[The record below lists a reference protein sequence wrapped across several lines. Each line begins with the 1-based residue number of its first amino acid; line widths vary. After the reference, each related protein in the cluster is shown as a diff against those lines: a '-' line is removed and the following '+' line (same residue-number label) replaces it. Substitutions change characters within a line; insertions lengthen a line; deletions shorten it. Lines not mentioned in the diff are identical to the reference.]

1 MTTINTNISAL
12 IAHQTL
18 ARNDR
23 EMSQAMSRLS
33 TGMRINSAGD
43 DAAGLAIATR
53 MTAQMQGLDQAV
65 RNANDAVSMI
75 QTADGASIELGNII
89 QRMRV
94 LAVQAISDTY
104 GTSDRA
110 ALQAEFVG
118 LQEQLEIIATQTQWN
133 GANLMTGEIGHNGT
147 TTFHIGANDAQAM
160 EVDFGDWRADGFG
173 VYRNGGSTPNNIGP
187 NDLVQTPTTP
197 AVKAVAAVYTSPIT
211 DNQAINSSGVMTISD
226 GTNTLTVDASNVNS
240 RSALVTKIVNTPGY
254 HDLLFTVSDNA
265 GEGMNGVKAEFETA
279 LTDLDVQNITEDFV
293 LTDSEGNTLRIPGSQ
308 IDPMTTTNQLIAAV
322 QEHADYTALN
332 FTVAAFDS
340 LDSGT
345 AADGF
350 VISMKAVEPIVTDPK
365 ASIGGVNQN
374 VLVRTSFQ
382 APASAGLD
390 LIYKEAG
397 AVGIAPLVTL
407 EGMDSSLSEN
417 AKFRVPI
424 DNQEIEDTADPT
436 KYSQLASNPVPF
448 SISDGTTT
456 VTVADVRN
464 LIHPGFDGTIA
475 GNTDR
480 LVNAIREA
488 DGYNSLLFSV
498 SVSADDVNE
507 LSLDYKQAGKADFI
521 PRINFGQVSERAA
534 EYETPIQNED
544 IEGVQ
549 SVTLTGGGESIR
561 IPASGS
567 FSGFDS
573 SSTVGDLRDAI
584 IGETWTR
591 AKYDFS
597 LGANT
602 GAADTAAGNIGD
614 GFELSDGTTTLLY
627 SNLSSVTNV
636 AQLATEITNHPDYSK
651 LQFSVALNDNSNP
664 TGLTFNYKDGGVV
677 TKPTATGFND
687 VTAVAGIYSAPM
699 TDANVADLD
708 ADFVVS
714 DGTNTVTIAAA
725 NVGQGGGAQMLT
737 ALATAINNGTGSP
750 GALAFT
756 ASADANGL
764 VFTFN
769 AAGAVSSEPT
779 ATGLTAS
786 ATTAGVTAVSGA
798 VAETIAGKDG
808 YSNLPFTVSASE
820 DEDALV
826 FKYKDTGVVASG
838 TSPTVTLGYSAASQ
852 EQTLTI
858 LQNGG
863 TDTYEQWNL
872 SLSENQILSA
882 GTMTLKDWDGSNDTT
897 VTVAVPDGGF
907 TSAQH
912 MATVIG
918 NTAGYELLGFTVTSH
933 PTDGLTFTNKTQ
945 GNVDG
950 SKRPVVNIAPASGVV
965 HEVISGKNNVVNETR
980 TVVTDE
986 LGSDS
991 DPTPE
996 VTRHGI
1002 TGVEAKAGVP
1012 FTPAIDIT
1020 TSENATAALDNL
1032 LVALDGI
1039 NTQRARFGAA
1049 INRLEHTMDN
1059 LRQMSSNAA
1068 ATRGRIQDADYA
1080 KESTELARTQIVQ
1093 QASTAMLTQANASAK
1108 TVLELLRG

>member
-187 NDLVQTPTTP
+187 SDLVQTPTTP

-374 VLVRTSFQ
+374 VVVRTSFQ

-390 LIYKEAG
+390 LIYKESG

-475 GNTDR
+475 GNTDK

-549 SVTLTGGGESIR
+549 SITLTGGGESIR

-597 LGANT
+597 LGSST
-602 GAADTAAGNIGD
+602 GAANTAAGNIGD

-627 SNLSSVTNV
+627 SDLSSVTNV
-636 AQLATEITNHPDYSK
+636 AQLATEITNHPDYAK
-651 LQFSVALNDNSNP
+651 LQFSVALNNNSSP

-677 TKPTATGFND
+677 STPTATGFNTIAAA
-687 VTAVAGIYSAPM
+687 TAVYDFAL
-699 TDANVADLD
+699 ADNAAAAAL
-708 ADFVVS
+708 ADGFAVS
-714 DGTNTVTIAAA
+714 DGTTTVTIADMSGVTNIAQA
-725 NVGQGGGAQMLT
+725 VSAIQGGTNYGNLNFTVA
-737 ALATAINNGTGSP
+737 AGGS
-750 GALAFT
+750 GLQFT
-756 ASADANGL
+756 YK
-764 VFTFN
+764 
-769 AAGAVSSEPT
+769 AAGAVSAAPT
-779 ATGLTAS
+779 ASSLTAS
-786 ATTAGVTAVSGA
+786 VTTAGVTGVTGSIS
-798 VAETIAGKDG
+798 ETIAGKDG

-820 DEDALV
+820 DQDALV

-838 TSPTVTLGYSAASQ
+838 TSPTVTLGYTATSQ

-872 SLSENQILSA
+872 SLSEKQILSA
-882 GTMTLKDWDGSNDTT
+882 GTMTLKDWDGNNDTT
-897 VTVAVPDGGF
+897 VTVAVPEGGF

>member
-187 NDLVQTPTTP
+187 SDLVQTPTTP

-265 GEGMNGVKAEFETA
+265 GEGVNGVKAEFETA

-308 IDPMTTTNQLIAAV
+308 IDPMTTTNQLVAAV

-350 VISMKAVEPIVTDPK
+350 VISMKAVEPIITDPK

-374 VLVRTSFQ
+374 VVVRTPFQ

-397 AVGIAPLVTL
+397 AVAIAPLVTL

-475 GNTDR
+475 GNTDK

-507 LSLDYKQAGKADFI
+507 LSLDYKQPGKADFI

-549 SVTLTGGGESIR
+549 SITLTGGGESIR

-602 GAADTAAGNIGD
+602 GAANTAAGNIGD

-627 SNLSSVTNV
+627 SDLSSVTNV
-636 AQLATEITNHPDYSK
+636 AQLATEITNHPDYAK
-651 LQFSVALNDNSNP
+651 LQFSVALNDNSSP

-677 TKPTATGFND
+677 STPTATGFNTIAAA
-687 VTAVAGIYSAPM
+687 TAVYDFALAD
-699 TDANVADLD
+699 DAAAAALADGF
-708 ADFVVS
+708 AVS
-714 DGTNTVTIAAA
+714 DGTTTVTIADMSGVTNIAQA
-725 NVGQGGGAQMLT
+725 VSAIQGGTNYGNLNFTVA
-737 ALATAINNGTGSP
+737 AGGS
-750 GALAFT
+750 GLQFT
-756 ASADANGL
+756 YK
-764 VFTFN
+764 
-769 AAGAVSSEPT
+769 AAGAVSAAPT
-779 ATGLTAS
+779 ASSLTAS
-786 ATTAGVTAVSGA
+786 VTTAGVTGVTGSIS
-798 VAETIAGKDG
+798 ETIAGKDG

-820 DEDALV
+820 DQDALV

-838 TSPTVTLGYSAASQ
+838 TSPTVTLGYTAASQ

-872 SLSENQILSA
+872 SLSEKQILSA

-897 VTVAVPDGGF
+897 VTVAVPEGGF

>member
-187 NDLVQTPTTP
+187 SDLVQTPTTP

-350 VISMKAVEPIVTDPK
+350 VISMKAVEPIVSDPK

-374 VLVRTSFQ
+374 VVVRTSFQ

-390 LIYKEAG
+390 LIYKESG

-475 GNTDR
+475 GNTDK

-549 SVTLTGGGESIR
+549 SITLTGGGESIR

-597 LGANT
+597 LGSST
-602 GAADTAAGNIGD
+602 GAANTAAGNIGD

-627 SNLSSVTNV
+627 SDLSSVTNV
-636 AQLATEITNHPDYSK
+636 AQLATEITNHPDYAK
-651 LQFSVALNDNSNP
+651 LQFSVALNNNSSP

-677 TKPTATGFND
+677 STPTATGFNTIAAA
-687 VTAVAGIYSAPM
+687 TAVYDFAL
-699 TDANVADLD
+699 ADNAAAAAL
-708 ADFVVS
+708 ADGFAVS
-714 DGTNTVTIAAA
+714 DGTTTVTIADMSGVTNIAQA
-725 NVGQGGGAQMLT
+725 VSAIQGGTNYGNLNFTVA
-737 ALATAINNGTGSP
+737 AGGS
-750 GALAFT
+750 GLQFT
-756 ASADANGL
+756 YK
-764 VFTFN
+764 
-769 AAGAVSSEPT
+769 AAGAVSAAPT
-779 ATGLTAS
+779 ASSLTAS
-786 ATTAGVTAVSGA
+786 VTTAGVTGVTGSIS
-798 VAETIAGKDG
+798 ETIAGKDG

-820 DEDALV
+820 DQDALV

-838 TSPTVTLGYSAASQ
+838 TSPTVTLGYTATSQ

-872 SLSENQILSA
+872 SLSEKQILSA
-882 GTMTLKDWDGSNDTT
+882 GTMTLKDWDGNNDTT
-897 VTVAVPDGGF
+897 VTVAVPEGGF

>member
-187 NDLVQTPTTP
+187 SDLVQTPTTP

-308 IDPMTTTNQLIAAV
+308 IDPMTTTNQLVAAV

-350 VISMKAVEPIVTDPK
+350 VISMKAEEPIVTDPK

-374 VLVRTSFQ
+374 VVVRTPFQ

-397 AVGIAPLVTL
+397 AVAIAPLVTL

-475 GNTDR
+475 GNTDK

-507 LSLDYKQAGKADFI
+507 LSLDYKQPGKADFI

-549 SVTLTGGGESIR
+549 SITLTGGGESIR

-602 GAADTAAGNIGD
+602 GAANTAAGNIGD

-627 SNLSSVTNV
+627 SDLSSVTNV
-636 AQLATEITNHPDYSK
+636 AQLATEITNHPDYAK
-651 LQFSVALNDNSNP
+651 LQFSVALNDNSSP

-677 TKPTATGFND
+677 STPTATGFNTIAAA
-687 VTAVAGIYSAPM
+687 TAVYDFAL
-699 TDANVADLD
+699 ADNAAAAAL
-708 ADFVVS
+708 ADGFAVS
-714 DGTNTVTIAAA
+714 DGTTTVTIADMSGVTNIAQA
-725 NVGQGGGAQMLT
+725 VSAIQGGTNYGNLNFTVA
-737 ALATAINNGTGSP
+737 AGGS
-750 GALAFT
+750 GLQFT
-756 ASADANGL
+756 YK
-764 VFTFN
+764 
-769 AAGAVSSEPT
+769 AAGAVSAAPT
-779 ATGLTAS
+779 ASSLTAS
-786 ATTAGVTAVSGA
+786 VTTAGVTGVTGSIS
-798 VAETIAGKDG
+798 ETIAGKDG
-808 YSNLPFTVSASE
+808 YSNLPFTVSAS
-820 DEDALV
+820 DDQDALV

-838 TSPTVTLGYSAASQ
+838 TSPTVTLGYTAASQ

-872 SLSENQILSA
+872 SLSEKQILSA
-882 GTMTLKDWDGSNDTT
+882 GTMTLKDWDGSSDTT
-897 VTVAVPDGGF
+897 VTVAVPEGGF

>member
-133 GANLMTGEIGHNGT
+133 GANLMTGEIGYNGT

-240 RSALVTKIVNTPGY
+240 RSAVVTKIVNTPGY

-350 VISMKAVEPIVTDPK
+350 VISMKAVEPIVSDPK

-374 VLVRTSFQ
+374 VVVRTSFQ

-390 LIYKEAG
+390 LIYKESG

-464 LIHPGFDGTIA
+464 LIHP
-475 GNTDR
+475 
-480 LVNAIREA
+480 
-488 DGYNSLLFSV
+488 
-498 SVSADDVNE
+498 
-507 LSLDYKQAGKADFI
+507 
-521 PRINFGQVSERAA
+521 
-534 EYETPIQNED
+534 
-544 IEGVQ
+544 
-549 SVTLTGGGESIR
+549 
-561 IPASGS
+561 
-567 FSGFDS
+567 
-573 SSTVGDLRDAI
+573 
-584 IGETWTR
+584 
-591 AKYDFS
+591 
-597 LGANT
+597 
-602 GAADTAAGNIGD
+602 
-614 GFELSDGTTTLLY
+614 
-627 SNLSSVTNV
+627 
-636 AQLATEITNHPDYSK
+636 
-651 LQFSVALNDNSNP
+651 
-664 TGLTFNYKDGGVV
+664 
-677 TKPTATGFND
+677 
-687 VTAVAGIYSAPM
+687 
-699 TDANVADLD
+699 
-708 ADFVVS
+708 
-714 DGTNTVTIAAA
+714 
-725 NVGQGGGAQMLT
+725 
-737 ALATAINNGTGSP
+737 
-750 GALAFT
+750 
-756 ASADANGL
+756 
-764 VFTFN
+764 
-769 AAGAVSSEPT
+769 
-779 ATGLTAS
+779 
-786 ATTAGVTAVSGA
+786 
-798 VAETIAGKDG
+798 
-808 YSNLPFTVSASE
+808 
-820 DEDALV
+820 
-826 FKYKDTGVVASG
+826 
-838 TSPTVTLGYSAASQ
+838 
-852 EQTLTI
+852 
-858 LQNGG
+858 
-863 TDTYEQWNL
+863 
-872 SLSENQILSA
+872 
-882 GTMTLKDWDGSNDTT
+882 
-897 VTVAVPDGGF
+897 
-907 TSAQH
+907 
-912 MATVIG
+912 
-918 NTAGYELLGFTVTSH
+918 
-933 PTDGLTFTNKTQ
+933 
-945 GNVDG
+945 
-950 SKRPVVNIAPASGVV
+950 
-965 HEVISGKNNVVNETR
+965 
-980 TVVTDE
+980 
-986 LGSDS
+986 
-991 DPTPE
+991 
-996 VTRHGI
+996 
-1002 TGVEAKAGVP
+1002 
-1012 FTPAIDIT
+1012 
-1020 TSENATAALDNL
+1020 
-1032 LVALDGI
+1032 
-1039 NTQRARFGAA
+1039 
-1049 INRLEHTMDN
+1049 
-1059 LRQMSSNAA
+1059 
-1068 ATRGRIQDADYA
+1068 
-1080 KESTELARTQIVQ
+1080 
-1093 QASTAMLTQANASAK
+1093 
-1108 TVLELLRG
+1108 

>member
-133 GANLMTGEIGHNGT
+133 GANLMTGEIGNNGT

-160 EVDFGDWRADGFG
+160 EVDFGDWRASGFG

-293 LTDSEGNTLRIPGSQ
+293 LTDSEGNSLRIPGSQ

-322 QEHADYTALN
+322 QEHADYTSLN
-332 FTVAAFDS
+332 FTVAAYDS

-374 VLVRTSFQ
+374 VVVRTPFQ

-397 AVGIAPLVTL
+397 AVAIAPLVTL

-475 GNTDR
+475 GNTDK

-507 LSLDYKQAGKADFI
+507 LSLDYKQPGKADFI

-544 IEGVQ
+544 IEGIQ

-602 GAADTAAGNIGD
+602 GAANTAAGNIAD

-627 SNLSSVTNV
+627 SDLSSVTNV

-651 LQFSVALNDNSNP
+651 LQFSVALNDNSSP

-677 TKPTATGFND
+677 STPSATGFN
-687 VTAVAGIYSAPM
+687 TIAAVNAVYDFALADDAAAGAL
-699 TDANVADLD
+699 ADGF
-708 ADFVVS
+708 AVS
-714 DGTNTVTIAAA
+714 DGSTTVTLSDMSGVTTIAQA
-725 NVGQGGGAQMLT
+725 VS
-737 ALATAINNGTGSP
+737 AIQNGTNYGNLNFTVAAGGS
-750 GALAFT
+750 GLQFT
-756 ASADANGL
+756 YK
-764 VFTFN
+764 
-769 AAGAVSSEPT
+769 AAGAVSSAPT
-779 ATGLTAS
+779 ASSLTAS
-786 ATTAGVTAVSGA
+786 VTTAGVTG
-798 VAETIAGKDG
+798 VAGSITETIAGKDG
-808 YSNLPFTVSASE
+808 YSNLPYTVSASE
-820 DEDALV
+820 DQDALV
-826 FKYKDTGVVASG
+826 FKYKDTGVVASA
-838 TSPTVTLGYSAASQ
+838 TSPTVTLGYTAASQ

-872 SLSENQILSA
+872 SLSEKQILSA
-882 GTMTLKDWDGSNDTT
+882 GTMTLKDWDGTSDTT
-897 VTVAVPDGGF
+897 VTVAVPEGGF

>member
-187 NDLVQTPTTP
+187 SDLVQTPTTP

-308 IDPMTTTNQLIAAV
+308 IDPMTTTNQLVAAV

-350 VISMKAVEPIVTDPK
+350 VISMKAVEPIITDPK

-374 VLVRTSFQ
+374 VVVRTPFQ

-397 AVGIAPLVTL
+397 AVAIAPLVTL

-475 GNTDR
+475 GNTDK

-507 LSLDYKQAGKADFI
+507 LSLDYKQPGKADFI

-549 SVTLTGGGESIR
+549 SITLTGGGESIR

-602 GAADTAAGNIGD
+602 GAANTAAGNIGD

-627 SNLSSVTNV
+627 SDLSSVTNV
-636 AQLATEITNHPDYSK
+636 AQLATEITNHPDYAK
-651 LQFSVALNDNSNP
+651 LQFSVALNDNSSP

-677 TKPTATGFND
+677 STPTATGFNTIAAA
-687 VTAVAGIYSAPM
+687 TAVYDFALAD
-699 TDANVADLD
+699 DAAAAALADGF
-708 ADFVVS
+708 AVS
-714 DGTNTVTIAAA
+714 DGTTTVTIADMSGVTNIAQA
-725 NVGQGGGAQMLT
+725 VSAIQGGTNYGNLNFTVA
-737 ALATAINNGTGSP
+737 AGGS
-750 GALAFT
+750 GLQFT
-756 ASADANGL
+756 YK
-764 VFTFN
+764 
-769 AAGAVSSEPT
+769 AAGAVSAAPT
-779 ATGLTAS
+779 ASSLTAS
-786 ATTAGVTAVSGA
+786 VTTAGVTGVTGSIS
-798 VAETIAGKDG
+798 ETIAGKDG

-820 DEDALV
+820 DQDALV

-838 TSPTVTLGYSAASQ
+838 TSPTVTLGYTAASQ

-872 SLSENQILSA
+872 SLSEKQILSA

-897 VTVAVPDGGF
+897 VTVAVPEGGF

>member
-187 NDLVQTPTTP
+187 SDLVQTPTTP

-308 IDPMTTTNQLIAAV
+308 IDPMTTTNQLVAAV

-374 VLVRTSFQ
+374 VVVRTPFQ

-397 AVGIAPLVTL
+397 AVAIAPLVTL

-475 GNTDR
+475 GNTDK

-507 LSLDYKQAGKADFI
+507 LSLDYKQPGKADFI

-549 SVTLTGGGESIR
+549 SITLTGGGESIR

-602 GAADTAAGNIGD
+602 GAANTAAGNIGD

-627 SNLSSVTNV
+627 SDLSSVTNV
-636 AQLATEITNHPDYSK
+636 AQLATEITNHPDYAK
-651 LQFSVALNDNSNP
+651 LQFSVALNDNSSP

-677 TKPTATGFND
+677 STPTATGFNTIAAA
-687 VTAVAGIYSAPM
+687 TAVYDFAL
-699 TDANVADLD
+699 ADNAAAAAL
-708 ADFVVS
+708 ADGFAVS
-714 DGTNTVTIAAA
+714 DGTTTVTIADMSGVTNIAQA
-725 NVGQGGGAQMLT
+725 VSAIQGGTNYGNLNFTVA
-737 ALATAINNGTGSP
+737 AGGS
-750 GALAFT
+750 GLQFT
-756 ASADANGL
+756 YK
-764 VFTFN
+764 
-769 AAGAVSSEPT
+769 AAGAVSAAPT
-779 ATGLTAS
+779 ASSLTAS
-786 ATTAGVTAVSGA
+786 VTTAGVTGVTGSIS
-798 VAETIAGKDG
+798 ETIAGKDG
-808 YSNLPFTVSASE
+808 YSNLPFTVSAS
-820 DEDALV
+820 DDQDALV

-838 TSPTVTLGYSAASQ
+838 TSPTVTLGYTAASQ

-872 SLSENQILSA
+872 SLSEKQILSA
-882 GTMTLKDWDGSNDTT
+882 GTMTLKDWDGSSDTT
-897 VTVAVPDGGF
+897 VTVAVPEGGF

>member
-187 NDLVQTPTTP
+187 SDLVQTPTTP

-308 IDPMTTTNQLIAAV
+308 IDPMTTTNQLVAAV

-374 VLVRTSFQ
+374 VVVRTSFQ

-475 GNTDR
+475 GNTDK

-549 SVTLTGGGESIR
+549 SITLTGGGESIR

-597 LGANT
+597 LGSST
-602 GAADTAAGNIGD
+602 GAANTAAGNIGD

-627 SNLSSVTNV
+627 SDLSSVTNV
-636 AQLATEITNHPDYSK
+636 AQLATEITNHPDYAK
-651 LQFSVALNDNSNP
+651 LQFSVALNNNSSP

-677 TKPTATGFND
+677 STPTATGFNTIAAA
-687 VTAVAGIYSAPM
+687 TAVYDFALAD
-699 TDANVADLD
+699 DAAAAALADGF
-708 ADFVVS
+708 AVS
-714 DGTNTVTIAAA
+714 DGTTTVTIADMSGVTNIAQA
-725 NVGQGGGAQMLT
+725 VSAIQGGTNYGNLNFTVA
-737 ALATAINNGTGSP
+737 AGGS
-750 GALAFT
+750 GLQFT
-756 ASADANGL
+756 YK
-764 VFTFN
+764 
-769 AAGAVSSEPT
+769 AAGAVSAAPT
-779 ATGLTAS
+779 ASSLTAS
-786 ATTAGVTAVSGA
+786 VTTAGVTGVTGSIS
-798 VAETIAGKDG
+798 ETIAGKDG

-820 DEDALV
+820 DQDALV

-838 TSPTVTLGYSAASQ
+838 TSPTVTLGYTATSQ

-872 SLSENQILSA
+872 SLSEKQILSA

-897 VTVAVPDGGF
+897 VTVAVPEGGF